1 MSTIQ
6 GLFKKG
12 INMFEHDVII
22 TGTHSKYIKILK
34 DETGLFER
42 NLDVYM
48 LAPILGF
55 INNRKGKKN
64 NEDKAKTTIQAQQFS
79 EVKDDCE
86 LVYRLI
92 MLLDDET
99 LEKEERLNRAFR
111 YDSDENKK
119 DEFTRNMEVYDSYV
133 LGGIEYM
140 YEVFAYGCVKIDD
153 YIERIYQTVRDFK
166 EDCANIDYEEEIK
179 KYLK

>member
-1 MSTIQ
+1 
-6 GLFKKG
+6 
-12 INMFEHDVII
+12 MFDHDITI

-42 NLDVYM
+42 NLDIYM

-64 NEDKAKTTIQAQQFS
+64 NESGVAKSTINTSQLTP
-79 EVKDDCE
+79 VKEDCE

-92 MLLDDET
+92 MLLDGENID
-99 LEKEERLNRAFR
+99 KEERLNRAFR
-111 YDSDENKK
+111 YDSDESKA
-119 DEFTRNMEVYDSYV
+119 DEFKKNLEIFDSYV

-140 YEVFAYGCVKIDD
+140 YEVFTHGCVSKDD
-153 YIERIYQTVRDFK
+153 YIERIYATIQDFK
-166 EDCANIDYEEEIK
+166 EECENIDYDEEIK
-179 KYLK
+179 KYLN